1 MESSDER
8 KRHWLDLFLQHAVS
22 ENVAR
27 SFIRDVTDDSQLI
40 AKIKEA
46 LTGEGAEKV
55 VQVLSFPEKHKR
67 PWLSVFLRYGLPA
80 EHARAF
86 VGGITR
92 GLPEL
97 EAKLRRLIPGERG
110 EALINEVRTSV
121 WRLAFVCMCVC
132 VFVFV

>member
-55 VQVLSFPEKHKR
+55 VQVLSFPEKYKR
-67 PWLSVFLRYGLPA
+67 PWLSFFLRYGLSLSA

-86 VGGITR
+86 VGGIES
-92 GLPEL
+92 GLPQL
-97 EAKLRRLIPGERG
+97 EAKLRLLIPGERG
-110 EALINEVRTSV
+110 ETLIKEVRAYV
-121 WRLAFVCMCVC
+121 WRVLRIFICCA
-132 VFVFV
+132 